1 VVSTH
6 EVERF
11 VHSFHLL
18 RDFIITAIDTS
29 PTLSPIQ
36 LLPSGMTTDS
46 ELKND
51 IRIALRPVGIKYEEI
66 LLAAMQK
73 HVAGM
78 KVDK

>member
-1 VVSTH
+1 MVRLH
-6 EVERF
+6 EVESLCKSIRTL
-11 VHSFHLL
+11 S
-18 RDFIITAIDTS
+18 DFIVNTVDAS
-29 PTLSPIQ
+29 PPLSPFN
-36 LLPSGMTTDS
+36 LLPMGLDG

-51 IRIALRPVGIKYEEI
+51 IRIALIPVGIKYEEI

>member
-1 VVSTH
+1 MVSTH

-11 VHSFHLL
+11 CNSFHLL
-18 RDFIITAIDTS
+18 RDFIITAIDNS
-29 PTLSPIQ
+29 PTLSPMQ

-51 IRIALRPVGIKYEEI
+51 IRIALHPVGIKYEEI

>member
-1 VVSTH
+1 VVHLH
-6 EVERF
+6 EVESLCKSIRTL
-11 VHSFHLL
+11 S
-18 RDFIITAIDTS
+18 DFIVKTVDDS
-29 PTLSPIQ
+29 PSLSPFN
-36 LLPSGMTTDS
+36 LLPMGLDG

-51 IRIALRPVGIKYEEI
+51 IRIALHPVTIKYEEI

>member
-1 VVSTH
+1 
-6 EVERF
+6 
-11 VHSFHLL
+11 
-18 RDFIITAIDTS
+18 
-29 PTLSPIQ
+29 
-36 LLPSGMTTDS
+36 MTTDS